1 MKKGQIIRR
10 KLNDGTPVGPY
21 LRINEFK
28 RNAQIIVAHMI
39 NGKSTSLLSR
49 ENVYEP
55 KVLNFVLSDNIVK
68 RIKDKIQKAV
78 IHDISEKWDC
88 QKMAGAEVVLC
99 RSVKYSTKTV
109 TVRVDDVSI
118 VYWNKKPQVRLQL
131 GEIIE
136 SSDF

>member
-1 MKKGQIIRR
+1 MKTGQLIRR

-21 LRINEFK
+21 LRIEEFK
-28 RNAQIIVAHMI
+28 CNAQIVVAKMI
-39 NGKSTSLLSR
+39 NGKSTSVLAR
-49 ENVYEP
+49 ANVYEP

-68 RIKDKIQKAV
+68 RIKEEIQKAV

-88 QKMAGAEVVLC
+88 KKMQSAEVVQI
-99 RSVKYSTKTV
+99 RSVKYSTRTV
-109 TVRVDDVSI
+109 LIRVDSVST
-118 VYWNKKPQVRLQL
+118 VYWDRKPQVRLQL

>member
-1 MKKGQIIRR
+1 MKTGQLIRR

-21 LRINEFK
+21 LRIEEFK
-28 RNAQIIVAHMI
+28 CNAQIVVAKMI
-39 NGKSTSLLSR
+39 NGKSTSVLAR
-49 ENVYEP
+49 ANVYEP

-88 QKMAGAEVVLC
+88 KKMQSAEVVQI
-99 RSVKYSTKTV
+99 RSVKYSTRTV
-109 TVRVDDVSI
+109 LIRIDSVST
-118 VYWNKKPQVRLQL
+118 VYWDRKPQVRLQL

-136 SSDF
+136 ASDF

>member
-1 MKKGQIIRR
+1 MKTGQIIRR

-21 LRINEFK
+21 LRIDEFK
-28 RNAQIIVAHMI
+28 HNAQIIVAHMI
-39 NGKSTSLLSR
+39 DGKSTSLLPRAS
-49 ENVYEP
+49 VYEP

-88 QKMAGAEVVLC
+88 KKMQSAEVVQI
-99 RSVKYSTKTV
+99 RSVKYSTSTV
-109 TVRVDDVSI
+109 IVRIDDVSI
-118 VYWNKKPQVRLQL
+118 VYWNRKPQVRLQL

-136 SSDF
+136 SSVF